1 MVSGPGKRLFLMA
14 VCIAGELVGLM
25 AAVGADNS
33 LLSLVR
39 CAGLSP
45 VSTVWAVLFSFLPF
59 MIAAVA
65 VHFQVFPILAL
76 LGVLHSFLHGLLA
89 GVLIRAYGTAGWLVQ
104 PLFQFS
110 GNILLALFWGYLLRL
125 TGDGRIVRKLVTALC
140 AVIGVV
146 ILDYFV
152 VSPFLAGL
160 LDHETGEVRFSCWIL
175 CRLMKI
181 T

>member
-1 MVSGPGKRLFLMA
+1 MVSWPGKRLTLTA
-14 VCIAGELVGLM
+14 GCIAGELAGFI
-25 AAVGADNS
+25 AALGADNS

-39 CAGLSP
+39 CGGLSP

-59 MIAAVA
+59 MIAAAA
-65 VHFQVFPILAL
+65 VYYQLFPILVL
-76 LGVLHSFLHGLLA
+76 LGTLHSCLHGLLA

-110 GNILLALFWGYLLRL
+110 GNILLAVFWGYLIRL
-125 TGDGRIVRKLVTALC
+125 KVGRIFRKLASALC
-140 AVIGVV
+140 AVAAVV
-146 ILDYFV
+146 VFDYFV

-160 LDHETGEVRFSCWIL
+160 LDHGTEEVRFSCWIL